1 MAYNIHISG
10 PKMIMHNKTI
20 AEMFINQLNNNEGLF
35 GVRYLILYD
44 DYGHTYSSLHFLN
57 YNKPFMYFNIYVFI
71 VYTDR
76 LFYW

>member
-35 GVRYLILYD
+35 GVRYLMLYD
-44 DYGHTYSSLHFLN
+44 DYGHSSLQYVLN
-57 YNKPFMYFNIYVFI
+57 YNILCMYFNIYVI
-71 VYTDR
+71 VMYTDR
-76 LFYW
+76 LFY